1 MIEKNDVSA
10 QNQVKKEHYVE
21 IFSNSGKT
29 KVLFIGNSITRHE
42 PKPEIG
48 WDYDWGMAASSKE
61 KDYVHVAVKLIEK
74 KIGKIDYCV
83 ANCGEWEMN
92 YFDDKLLQEWKIARD
107 FNADIVVI
115 RLGENIWNAR
125 ANFETYPLIP
135 YFKKMVE
142 YFTPNPTAKVIIT
155 GLFWSN
161 DEIEN
166 DIKSVATDLQAT
178 FVPLND
184 LGSSDENMALGKFW
198 HNGVA
203 IHPGDLGMAKIAERI
218 VRALK

>member
-21 IFSNSGKT
+21 IFSNTGKT

-61 KDYVHVAVKLIEK
+61 KDYVHVAVKLIEE

-166 DIKSVATDLQAT
+166 DIKSVATDLQVT
-178 FVPLND
+178 FLPLND

-218 VRALK
+218 VSALK

>member
-61 KDYVHVAVKLIEK
+61 KDYVHVAVKLIEE

-166 DIKSVATDLQAT
+166 DIKSVATDLQVT

-198 HNGVA
+198 HSGVA
-203 IHPGDLGMAKIAERI
+203 IHPSDLGMAKIAERI
-218 VRALK
+218 VSVLK

>member
-21 IFSNSGKT
+21 IFSNTGKT

-61 KDYVHVAVKLIEK
+61 KDYVHVAVKLIEE

-166 DIKSVATDLQAT
+166 DIKSVATDLQVT

-218 VRALK
+218 VSALK

>member
-61 KDYVHVAVKLIEK
+61 KDYVHVAVKLIEE

-166 DIKSVATDLQAT
+166 DIKSVATDLQVT
-178 FVPLND
+178 FLPLND

-218 VRALK
+218 VNVDK